1 MISNSLS
8 AGSIALSRAFA
19 SAASPAA
26 VFASCAPAPDAGP
39 SLPRGYGLQAPS
51 ELRTCMIRVLAVVR
65 NDPRRSVD
73 RADREVLSQG
83 LLPDRPPRAR
93 RLSLRRGPPRR
104 SWAIRRRD
112 RTDRSTAL
120 PGPAADRFVAI
131 ARRKDGHSAR
141 YGRHGDTS
149 SCAAGHSPSAPPAAA
164 AFSPTTSP
172 RRPRAA
178 GSSRARSSTAE
189 VAPREF
195 PRDSGHTPV
204 TCFLTRGCRSTRGP
218 DRRPALRRTARTRR
232 A

>member
-1 MISNSLS
+1 
-8 AGSIALSRAFA
+8 
-19 SAASPAA
+19 
-26 VFASCAPAPDAGP
+26 
-39 SLPRGYGLQAPS
+39 
-51 ELRTCMIRVLAVVR
+51 MIRVLAVVR

-149 SCAAGHSPSAPPAAA
+149 SCAAGHSPAA
-164 AFSPTTSP
+164 
-172 RRPRAA
+172 RI
-178 GSSRARSSTAE
+178 
-189 VAPREF
+189 
-195 PRDSGHTPV
+195 H
-204 TCFLTRGCRSTRGP
+204 
-218 DRRPALRRTARTRR
+218 TRR